1 MVPRVFSTLGDWL
14 LSLLR
19 RYDKNGHLPNVLL
32 CRDRGEPTAGFEEGE
47 SPVAL
52 VRTGDGRELTLIGER
67 LIERGHT
74 LIRFGE
80 VVRCRWIT
88 DQNDALDKARLKQ
101 THFDRLILELE
112 SGQKVVLEELG
123 PAVFPLIRF
132 FQPIISAV
140 GPNAPMRPSRR
151 KKHQW

>member
-88 DQNDALDKARLKQ
+88 DQNDALDKAAAETDALRSSDPGTGVRSKG
-101 THFDRLILELE
+101 R
-112 SGQKVVLEELG
+112 
-123 PAVFPLIRF
+123 
-132 FQPIISAV
+132 
-140 GPNAPMRPSRR
+140 SRR
-151 KKHQW
+151 AGTGGLPVDKVLSADHLGGGPQRTDAAK